1 MSKQESDQK
10 YKMLAT
16 NKTILNK
23 AKKGRYAVGAF
34 NFVNMEV
41 LQGIINAAEIEK
53 SPVIVQTTEG
63 AIDYAGIEYISA
75 IALTAAKKAKVPV
88 ALHLDHGKEL
98 SYIRAAIKNGY
109 TSVMIDGS
117 HLPFEENIAITKKA
131 IALARKKNVSV
142 EAELGTLGGIEDNVS
157 GKVALTDPDKAV
169 EFVRRTKVDTLA
181 VAIGTSHGAYK
192 FKGKSKLDF
201 KRLKQIK
208 EIIKIPLVLHGASG
222 IPPDIVKKAIKY
234 GAKLKHTHGVSDAH
248 VRKAVKN
255 GICKVNIDSDLRLT
269 FDAAVREVI
278 MTKPEVFDLRKIL
291 GPAREQITETVRKKM
306 RLCGSSG
313 KA

>member
-1 MSKQESDQK
+1 
-10 YKMLAT
+10 MLTT
-16 NKTILNK
+16 NKIILNK
-23 AKKGRYAVGAF
+23 ARKGRYAVGAF

-41 LQGIINAAEIEK
+41 LQGIINAAELEK

-63 AIDYAGIEYISA
+63 AIDYAGIEYLSA

-117 HLPFEENIAITKKA
+117 HLPFEENIAITRKA
-131 IALARKKNVSV
+131 VALARKKNVSV
-142 EAELGTLGGIEDNVS
+142 EAELGTLGGIEDKVS
-157 GKVALTDPDKAV
+157 GKVTLTDPAKAV
-169 EFVRRTKVDTLA
+169 EFVKRTGVDTLA

-201 KRLKQIK
+201 RRLRQIK
-208 EIIKIPLVLHGASG
+208 DVIRIPLVLHGASG
-222 IPPDIVKKAIKY
+222 IPPDIVKKAVKY
-234 GAKLKHTHGVSDAH
+234 GAKLRKTKGVSDAH
-248 VRKAVKN
+248 IRKSVKE
-255 GICKVNIDSDLRLT
+255 GISKINIDSDLRLT

-291 GPAREQITETVRKKM
+291 GPAREQITDIVRKKM
-306 RLCGSSG
+306 RLFRSSR